1 MLKQAPRPNRSQ
13 VQTAIGASIPAPV
26 KGWDAIS
33 PLAKMDPQNAVI
45 LRNWI
50 PRAGYVEVR
59 KGSRDYMTGAGDP
72 VESLLTWR
80 GAPSGVDKLFA
91 VADTGVFP
99 ITDLSDPWPASV
111 KTVSNPRIQSAN
123 FANDGGSFIINV
135 NGDDTPFRYDGATW
149 ANLTITGS
157 SGPITL
163 DPQDLIDVCTHKS
176 RLHFLEKGTL
186 RTWYLDTNAIQGT
199 AQLLDLGPLFKE
211 GGTLNA
217 IDTWSSPFGLGQD
230 DYFVALTSEGEVA
243 VYQGDDPS
251 NALYWTQVGL
261 FQIGKPLGRRSLF
274 KFGGDLIALTTN
286 GVISF
291 NQAMKL
297 DRSQQNAVALTQK
310 IQNAFLDATKAYSAN
325 FGWDAIFYQEGALA
339 LYNIPISE
347 LGISYQYV
355 QNLQTGAWCE
365 FRGLNAF
372 CWATANGNIY
382 FGGADGVYQWDKG
395 VTDSDMDLTADCLCA
410 FNYFGDPRQK
420 NFTMVRPIL
429 NATTNIQ
436 PAIEIDAD
444 FVISTPTATPT
455 VIDTHTTDTSIRANW
470 NGATGIG
477 FCGALHMN
485 AVLSAADFG
494 RDSLGV
500 GGGTGDVIGDG
511 AGNIIVVADG
521 EPFSAMIQFIAA
533 DLLFERGG
541 PL

>member
-1 MLKQAPRPNRSQ
+1 MLKQALRPNRSQ
-13 VQTAIGASIPAPV
+13 AQTAIGASIPAPV

-80 GAPSGVDKLFA
+80 GDPTGVDKLFA

-251 NALYWTQVGL
+251 NVLYWTQVGL

-291 NQAMKL
+291 NQAIKL

-325 FGWDAIFYQEGALA
+325 FGWDAIFYQEEALA
-339 LYNIPISE
+339 LYNIPIEE

-355 QNLQTGAWCE
+355 QNLQNGAWCE

-372 CWATANGNIY
+372 CWATANEAIY
-382 FGGADGVYQWDKG
+382 FGGEDGVYQANKG
-395 VTDSDMDLTADCLCA
+395 VTDSDMDLNYDCLSA
-410 FNYFGDPRQK
+410 FNYFGSPRQK
-420 NFTMVRPIL
+420 NFTMVRPIF
-429 NATTNIQ
+429 NATANIQ
-436 PAIEIDAD
+436 PAVEIDAD

-455 VIDTHTTDTSIRANW
+455 VIDTHTTAMTVRKDW
-470 NGATGIG
+470 NGATGVG
-477 FCGALHMN
+477 FCGALHISGS
-485 AVLSAADFG
+485 LSAADFG

-511 AGNIIVVADG
+511 AGNIIVVASG
-521 EPFSAMIQFIAA
+521 EPFSAAIQYIGA
-533 DLLFERGG
+533 DLLYTAGG